1 MKGPPRT
8 LLGKLECDAATN
20 QALTAKSTTTEP
32 LAHVTEDGRPHL
44 LRKHLEEVA
53 RLARANAAKFAPDA
67 AHLAGLWHDL
77 GKYSGDFQKMI
88 REENGFA
95 SHIEAEGLARDHSTA
110 GAIHAKRALSDS
122 RAVPLSF
129 VIAGH
134 HAGLPDAVDLRE
146 RLDEKSAHYEA
157 VLARAPPDDIL
168 SQRADLMP
176 GWFTGTEKTAFE
188 LWMRMLFS
196 ALVDADFLD
205 TEAFYSTEK
214 AADRERPQP
223 TITDLEAQLAS
234 FLADVEAMAPV
245 TPVNL
250 VRREVRRA
258 CTSAA
263 AMPAGVFNLTVPTGG
278 GKTLAAMAFALAHA
292 RQHGKRRVVVVIP
305 FTSIIEQNAAVY
317 RRACGESA
325 VIEHHSALDPVRESP
340 LNRIASENWDAPII
354 VTTTVQLFE
363 SLLANRTSS
372 CRKLHNLVDSVI
384 VLDEAQALPGKLL
397 PPILDVMAE
406 LVRHY
411 GVSLVVSTA
420 TQPAFGKSQR
430 LREGLVGVT
439 EICPPEMRLFDRLKR
454 VRVEWPANDQA
465 TPYARWADDVAT
477 ESAILA
483 VVHLRKDA
491 RELCCLVDD
500 RLGDESTVHL
510 SALMTPAHRSRVLAD
525 VTAKRK
531 RGEPVRIVSTQLV
544 EAGVDLDF
552 PIVLRAFGGFDSL
565 AQAAGRCNREGL
577 LPEGVL
583 RVLIA
588 ETNPP
593 RGVPAIGRDVAL
605 SMWRELGGEVDLFAP
620 ELQRSYFERLYEAT
634 SLKEGAEIQKMRE
647 ELKFKSVADG
657 FSLIADG
664 WTAPLCIPH
673 DDEGARR
680 VRNLRSEGPSRG
692 RLRALQR
699 YTINVPKT
707 ALEKWVKQGVVT
719 RVHDVVATLEGGV
732 LAAYHDRF
740 GLEPDKVGQI
750 DPEELIG

>member
-1 MKGPPRT
+1 M
-8 LLGKLECDAATN
+8 
-20 QALTAKSTTTEP
+20 
-32 LAHVTEDGRPHL
+32 
-44 LRKHLEEVA
+44 VA
-53 RLARANAAKFAPDA
+53 RDPP
-67 AHLAGLWHDL
+67 GDL
-77 GKYSGDFQKMI
+77 
-88 REENGFA
+88 
-95 SHIEAEGLARDHSTA
+95 
-110 GAIHAKRALSDS
+110 
-122 RAVPLSF
+122 
-129 VIAGH
+129 
-134 HAGLPDAVDLRE
+134 
-146 RLDEKSAHYEA
+146 
-157 VLARAPPDDIL
+157 L

-176 GWFTGTEKTAFE
+176 RWYNGTEKTALE

-205 TEAFYSTEK
+205 TEAFYSAEK
-214 AADRERPQP
+214 AADRERPYP
-223 TITDLEAQLAS
+223 SIAELETQLAIY
-234 FLADVEAMAPV
+234 LGDVEATAPS

-250 VRREVRRA
+250 VRREVRRSCA
-258 CTSAA
+258 AAA
-263 AMPAGVFNLTVPTGG
+263 AMPPGIFNLTVPTGG
-278 GKTLAAMAFALAHA
+278 GKTLAAVAFALAHA
-292 RQHGKRRVVVVIP
+292 RQHGKRRVIVVIP

-317 RRACGESA
+317 RRVFGDGT

-340 LNRIASENWDAPII
+340 QNRIASENWDAPII

-363 SLLANRTSS
+363 SLFANRTSS

-384 VLDEAQALPGKLL
+384 VLDEAQSLPGKLL

-406 LVRHY
+406 LVRRY

-420 TQPAFGKSQR
+420 TQPAFGKSPR
-430 LREGLVGVT
+430 LRDGLDGVT
-439 EICPPEMRLFDRLKR
+439 EICPSEMRLFDRLKR
-454 VRVEWPANDQA
+454 VRVEWPANDRP
-465 TPYARWADDVAT
+465 TPYTQWADEIAAEPAV
-477 ESAILA
+477 LA
-483 VVHLRKDA
+483 VVHLRNDA
-491 RELCCLVDD
+491 RKLCGLVDE
-500 RLGDESTVHL
+500 RLCDNSTVHL
-510 SALMTPAHRSRVLAD
+510 SALMTPAHRARVLAGI
-525 VTAKRK
+525 TARRK
-531 RGEPVRIVSTQLV
+531 RGEPVRVVSTQLV

-552 PIVLRAFGGFDSL
+552 PLVLRAFGGFDSL

-577 LPEGVL
+577 LAEGVL

-605 SMWRELGGEVDLFAP
+605 SMWRELGGNVDLFAP

-634 SLKEGAEIQKMRE
+634 SLTAGVEIQKMRE
-647 ELKFKSVADG
+647 ELKFKSVAMG

-664 WTAPLCIPH
+664 WSAPLCVPH
-673 DDEGARR
+673 DDDGARR
-680 VRNLRSEGPSRG
+680 LRDLRNQGPSRG

-719 RVHDVVATLEGGV
+719 RVHDIVAVLEGGV